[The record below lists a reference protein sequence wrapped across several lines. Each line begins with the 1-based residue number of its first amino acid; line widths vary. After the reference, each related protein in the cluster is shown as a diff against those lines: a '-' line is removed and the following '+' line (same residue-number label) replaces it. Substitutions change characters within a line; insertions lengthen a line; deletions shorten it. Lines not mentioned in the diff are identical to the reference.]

1 MLPKIIRRIK
11 HIGDDLSKF
20 ELFRYGNSRAGKTVD
35 YVLSK
40 LEDIFY
46 YNPIIAYTKISRS
59 IAFAILGWGS
69 YDWDSHYLIEVMQ
82 FKMKRIR
89 VALINGIAVLEKN
102 EIKSLDLAIK
112 IGDRIMED
120 KYFRYNDMHSK
131 KWGELVTTY
140 TPYSRENI
148 SGSVVSFSRP
158 KANTEEEIEQ
168 EKKENREAYLADE
181 REKSRDIKLYFTII
195 SKYYQY
201 WWE

>member
-1 MLPKIIRRIK
+1 MLSKTIRRIK
-11 HIGDDLSKF
+11 SIGADLNKF
-20 ELFRYGNSRAGKTVD
+20 ELFRYGNSMAGKTVD

-46 YNPIIAYTKISRS
+46 YTPITVYTKISRS
-59 IAFAILGWGS
+59 IAFAMLGWGS

-89 VALINGIAVLEKN
+89 IALINGIAVLENN
-102 EIKSLDLAIK
+102 EIKSIDMAIK
-112 IGDRIMED
+112 IGDRLIAD
-120 KYFRYNDMHSK
+120 NYFRFSNMHSK